1 MKIIDVYNFLNS
13 IAPFSLAMSW
23 DNCGLLIGNKLD
35 EVHKALVC
43 LDVTD
48 TIIDECV
55 LKKCNLLISH
65 HPIIFNGLKSI
76 ESDTLVYK
84 LIKNNINAIS
94 LHTNLDIAQHGVNYA
109 LANTLELDDCQALSS
124 DVDSIGLVGRL
135 KSSYNPNELAKFVK
149 KRLNCKKISYIS
161 GHKNIHT
168 VAVCGGAGANMTKL
182 VIHKN
187 IDAYI
192 TSEIKYNIWLEAK
205 TAGLTLID
213 AGHFNT
219 ENPVCDVLVKHL
231 NNYFKT
237 DNFNVAQNN
246 IDIIEAI

>member
-1 MKIIDVYNFLNS
+1 MKIIDVYNFLNT
-13 IAPFSLAMSW
+13 IAPFNLAMSW
-23 DNCGLLIGNKLD
+23 DNCGLLIGTKLD
-35 EVHKALVC
+35 EVHGALVC

-48 TIIDECV
+48 KIIDECIF
-55 LKKCNLLISH
+55 KKCNLLISH
-65 HPIIFNGLKSI
+65 HPIIFDGLKSI
-76 ESDTLVYK
+76 ECDTLVYK
-84 LIKNNINAIS
+84 LIKNNINVIS
-94 LHTNLDIAQHGVNYA
+94 LHTNLDVAQHGVNYS
-109 LANTLELDDCQALSS
+109 LANALKLYDCKALSS
-124 DVDSIGLVGRL
+124 DIDSIGLVGRL
-135 KSSYNPNELAKFVK
+135 QSSCSPYELAKFVK
-149 KRLNCKKISYIS
+149 KCLNCKKISYIS
-161 GHKNIHT
+161 GHHNIET

-205 TAGLTLID
+205 RAGLTLID

-219 ENPVCDVLVKHL
+219 ENPICDVLTKNL